1 MRKEVFLAIFIG
13 LVMGLFITYG
23 IYHAQTNQEEA
34 ATDVKE
40 LETDPQPTTSPEKL
54 GQLAIYNPTDESI
67 ISDTDIKVTGK
78 TTADSQVVIFV
89 NDKPY
94 ITRSDDTGNF
104 TKDVELDELSNVIKV
119 HSIEEDGKSLEAQKT
134 VIVYDGSL
142 EAADL
147 NDLEDESKA
156 ATESAE
162 TEKIEEEEE
171 EEENN

>member
-23 IYHAQTNQEEA
+23 IYQAQSGQDEA
-34 ATDVKE
+34 VTDVKE
-40 LETDPQPTTSPEKL
+40 LKANPQPTTSPEKL

-67 ISDTDIKVTGK
+67 ISESNIKVTGK
-78 TTADSQVVIFV
+78 TTTDSQVVIFV

-104 TKDVELDELSNVIKV
+104 TKDVELDELSNVIQV
-119 HSIEEDGKSLEAQKT
+119 HSIEEDGESLKAQKT
-134 VIVYDGSL
+134 VIVYDGPL
-142 EAADL
+142 EAD
-147 NDLEDESKA
+147 DLESEA

-162 TEKIEEEEE
+162 TEEIEE